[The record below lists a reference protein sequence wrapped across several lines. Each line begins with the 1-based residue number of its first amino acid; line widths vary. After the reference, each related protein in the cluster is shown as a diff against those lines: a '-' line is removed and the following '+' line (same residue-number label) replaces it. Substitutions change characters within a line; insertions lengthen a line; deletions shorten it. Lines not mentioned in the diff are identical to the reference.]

1 MATACYVDKSLD
13 ASFKGFPFQATMAAS
28 EHGRRGAEGEF
39 PFGENTAY
47 ADLGRRIR
55 KYSIEARFVSNDHIE
70 ESGAF
75 LAICESR
82 GPGVLVHPTR
92 GVIQAACISAKA
104 KDDLLEG
111 QGITTVELEFIEAND
126 WVNGF
131 SFGIGLITGIDIS
144 DILSNVSDLLN
155 SNYIVSS
162 VPFFLVNEVLGYTR
176 SSYDSIYTEFVR
188 ATSSLQ
194 DDDVWKAYS
203 DFEYRINSTNY
214 LSDPKLV
221 YDTITLGH
229 SAVYNYSVSP
239 NKFDSFRTIS
249 NKNTKNPSITRTGAL
264 AQNAIVAAT
273 RIVSAS
279 YMAKAALEENSIN
292 LTVALNRY
300 EQVTS
305 ILMQEIEV
313 AQHECNNSLF
323 LSLRNLLVTVQKIL
337 LNKAYNLPALISY
350 DMGGSVHSVTAAYA
364 ILNDTRRVDDIEN
377 INNTSFPWAIGPSVV
392 SPRS

>member
-144 DILSNVSDLLN
+144 DVLSGVSDLLN
-155 SNYIVSS
+155 INYILSN
-162 VPFFLVNEVLGYTR
+162 VPFFLTGEITGYTKA
-176 SSYDSIYTEFVR
+176 SYESIYTEFVR

-194 DDDVWKAYS
+194 DDDVYRAYS
-203 DFEYRINSTNY
+203 DFEYRINSNEY

-229 SAVYNYSVSP
+229 SAVYNYSVAP
-239 NKFDSFRTIS
+239 NKFESFRTIS
-249 NKNTKNPSITRTGAL
+249 NKNTKGASITRTGAL
-264 AQNAIVAAT
+264 AQNAVIAAT
-273 RIVSAS
+273 RIVAAS
-279 YMAKAALEENSIN
+279 YMAKSSLEEDSPN
-292 LTVALNRY
+292 LSVALNKY

-305 ILMQEIEV
+305 ILTQEIEV
-313 AQHECNNSLF
+313 AQSECNNSLF
-323 LSLRNLLVTVQKIL
+323 LSLRDLLVTVQKAL

-350 DMGGSVHSVTAAYA
+350 DMGGSVHSVTAAYS
-364 ILNDTRRVDDIEN
+364 ILNDTRRVDEIEK
-377 INNTSFPWAIGPSVV
+377 INNTSFPWAIGPNVV